1 MTATTASRGR
11 TARKVLGSLGVIG
24 AAAAVAGM
32 GTFGSFTDSTTPL
45 NASVTSGTLD
55 LNLTGPNNT
64 ATTAIAATGFVPG
77 DSVNRQIDLRND
89 GSLDMAAIGLSVKAP
104 TSSILDTDTVNG
116 LKLTVQSCS
125 VAWSASNTCSGT
137 TAVVVPQTA
146 AVGDFTPASLTSLT
160 AHQSDRLLLTL
171 ALPTTADNTFQG
183 KSSALTVTFTGT
195 QKTGTS
201 R

>member
-45 NASVTSGTLD
+45 NASVSSGTLD

-64 ATTAIAATGFVPG
+64 ATAAISATGFVPG

-89 GSLDMAAIGLSVKAP
+89 GNLDMAAIGMSVKA
-104 TSSILDTDTVNG
+104 TASSILDTDTVNG

-125 VAWSASNTCSGT
+125 ALWSATNTCSGT
-137 TAVVVPQTA
+137 TSVVVAPTA
-146 AVGDFTPASLTSLT
+146 AVGDFTPNYLTSLT
-160 AHQSDRLLLTL
+160 AGKSDHLLLTL
-171 ALPTTADNTFQG
+171 TLPTTADNSFQN